1 MKRYTE
7 LSGKYLSRRL
17 RRTFYTLLG
26 VALAVAFITAI
37 MITFES
43 IETSEIRALEE
54 SVGAYHGKVEK
65 AT

>member
-43 IETSEIRALEE
+43 I
-54 SVGAYHGKVEK
+54 
-65 AT
+65 